1 MNFGLSLLCHWS
13 SFSDLLGSR
22 LSAVCLR
29 LLGGSSKGR
38 RRLEIVGFEVGR
50 FHAQGS
56 AILHYK
62 RKKKKT
68 SQSLSNGHLQISNFR
83 EARVPIGVMNALF
96 PGFPFS

>member
-1 MNFGLSLLCHWS
+1 MDFGLSLLCHWG
-13 SFSDLLGSR
+13 SFSDLLSSR

-38 RRLEIVGFEVGR
+38 RRLEVVGFEVGR
-50 FHAQGS
+50 FHAQRS
-56 AILHYK
+56 AILHYNG
-62 RKKKKT
+62 KKKT

-83 EARVPIGVMNALF
+83 GARVPIGVINALV

>member
-1 MNFGLSLLCHWS
+1 MDFGLSLLCHWS

-38 RRLEIVGFEVGR
+38 RRLEVVGFEVGR

-62 RKKKKT
+62 RKKKT